1 MLNRVITFFLTTRS
15 TRATCFA
22 RKVTLDTGHATIDAA
37 CAAVALALTA
47 CADVVVIRSLSSF
60 KYRVAVLVFD
70 YSCGQIIRFFTAD
83 GFAAAFRWGIFSWVH
98 H

>member
-1 MLNRVITFFLTTRS
+1 
-15 TRATCFA
+15 
-22 RKVTLDTGHATIDAA
+22 
-37 CAAVALALTA
+37 
-47 CADVVVIRSLSSF
+47 VVKRSLSSF